1 MPTNVPVNK
10 VECDVLVI
18 GGGPAGSSAARAS
31 ALHGKKTILIDKRSE
46 IGYPV
51 HCAEGMGNY
60 LLPFLP
66 LEIPREQ
73 LIWPTEGIE
82 FWAEDVTI
90 RRRGVMWSGYTVN
103 RRVFDKWLARQAT
116 ASGARLHLKAELVD
130 VELGERHVVK
140 KAIIKTGDGTM
151 EVKPK
156 VVIGADG
163 YDSTT
168 LRLLGQYRPTE
179 GAVAQI
185 YAWEMKHV
193 NLASPK
199 YEQVFVGDFTDT
211 GYAYVFPISRTR
223 ANIGVG
229 CAYPKKSMED
239 YFQEF
244 LEIPEMRHQ
253 TRAAV
258 KVEDKGGPVNAL
270 PLAKKWNFGNV
281 ILAGDAADQNI
292 KPFVEGILPA
302 IICGDIAGNH
312 AVRYLNGQTT
322 LQEYEHDIKKT
333 MGPIFA
339 QSDDVGKLIYEL
351 FGMNQP
357 KKYLLLMNLL
367 ADLNSPKKV
376 HQMKGQTYDE
386 IRDKTLLW
394 QEHQKQIPTR
404 IMEYL
409 WYQYV
414 KADRMI
420 QKIVP

>member
-1 MPTNVPVNK
+1 
-10 VECDVLVI
+10 
-18 GGGPAGSSAARAS
+18 
-31 ALHGKKTILIDKRSE
+31 
-46 IGYPV
+46 
-51 HCAEGMGNY
+51 
-60 LLPFLP
+60 
-66 LEIPREQ
+66 
-73 LIWPTEGIE
+73 
-82 FWAEDVTI
+82 
-90 RRRGVMWSGYTVN
+90 
-103 RRVFDKWLARQAT
+103 
-116 ASGARLHLKAELVD
+116 
-130 VELGERHVVK
+130 
-140 KAIIKTGDGTM
+140 
-151 EVKPK
+151 
-156 VVIGADG
+156 
-163 YDSTT
+163 
-168 LRLLGQYRPTE
+168 
-179 GAVAQI
+179 
-185 YAWEMKHV
+185 MKHV

-386 IRDKTLLW
+386 IRNTKNRYPHGLW
-394 QEHQKQIPTR
+394 NTFGTNTSRQTG
-404 IMEYL
+404 
-409 WYQYV
+409 
-414 KADRMI
+414 
-420 QKIVP
+420 